1 MKIGRNDPCP
11 CGSGKKYKK
20 CCLNKAKPP
29 EDLLYRRI
37 GAAHDQLV
45 DKLMVHAEK
54 VFGETALDIAMDEF
68 LVWPEMGLP
77 QDQIVDHM
85 QFFVPWFVFNWMYDP
100 NDAEVEL
107 DVPPLKTVAEIYAR
121 KRGQRLDKLEKRLID
136 AASGRPFSFFE
147 VTSCQR
153 GEGYR
158 LKDIFQGI
166 ETDVIEKQG
175 SENARPGD
183 ILLTRIVQIDHV
195 AMLVGCGSILI
206 APNFKPAIIDLRR
219 EMLQEYRHIT
229 PDVLKVYDIE
239 IRELYF
245 DIYESLLQPSQL
257 CNTDG
262 DPLLFHTLHYDID
275 DAETAFKHFCS
286 LSVAEDEKTL
296 RSSAIMDDKG
306 RVIKAEIPWSREGH
320 KASSALDNTILGRIV
335 INNQK
340 LTIEVNSE
348 ARAKAIRKEVKTRLG
363 KYARYKTTEIQ
374 SPESI
379 PAKEKIAE
387 GRNLEKEMGHDDLM
401 QIPEVR
407 DKMAKVLTAHWDGWV
422 DKKIPVLGGITPRE
436 AVKNSDGRESVE
448 ALLIDAERHTE
459 YDEQMGDISL
469 DAIKDTRRRLG
480 LDKEQVATAKNPN
493 NKKIAERLEAI
504 KSMIKN
510 FGRIKLDNMHTD
522 LALKLGNRI
531 AGMRKL
537 SIQRGRIEI
546 WASAIVHVIAR
557 VNFLFD
563 PENEISI
570 TADDVCKFF
579 GTKKTTVSSK
589 AGLIQKACDIYFG
602 NKEYCTPE
610 ISDMFRIY
618 ETKEGFLVPGFMR
631 DNLSEA
637 TPAEYKTRSTENVK
651 KADDKKDR
659 RGNIKNKNKSY
670 DIDGKKDS
678 EGQLKLFDD
687 F

>member
-1 MKIGRNDPCP
+1 
-11 CGSGKKYKK
+11 
-20 CCLNKAKPP
+20 
-29 EDLLYRRI
+29 
-37 GAAHDQLV
+37 
-45 DKLMVHAEK
+45 
-54 VFGETALDIAMDEF
+54 
-68 LVWPEMGLP
+68 
-77 QDQIVDHM
+77 
-85 QFFVPWFVFNWMYDP
+85 VPWFVFNWMYDP
-100 NDAEVEL
+100 SDAEVEL
-107 DVPPLKTVAEIYAR
+107 DVPPLQTAAEIYA
-121 KRGQRLDKLEKRLID
+121 KERGQRLDKLQKRLID
-136 AASGRPFSFFE
+136 ATSGMPFSFFE
-147 VTSCQR
+147 VTSCKQ
-153 GEGYR
+153 GESYR
-158 LKDIFQGI
+158 LKDIFRGI

-183 ILLTRIVQIDHV
+183 ILLARIVQIDHV

-206 APNFKPAIIDLRR
+206 TPNFKPAVIDLRR

-229 PDVLKVYDIE
+229 PDVLKDYDIE

-245 DIYESLLQPSQL
+245 DIYESLLQPPKL

-275 DAETAFKHFCS
+275 DAEKAFQHLSS
-286 LSVAEDEKTL
+286 LSVMEDEKTL

-306 RVIKAEIPWSREGH
+306 RVIKAEFPWSSKGH
-320 KASSALDNTILGRIV
+320 KASSALDNTVLGRIV
-335 INNQK
+335 INNK
-340 LTIEVNSE
+340 KITIEVNSE

-387 GRNLEKEMGHDDLM
+387 GRNLEKEMGHDELM

-422 DKKIPVLGGITPRE
+422 DKKIPALGGITPRQ
-436 AVKNSDGRESVE
+436 AVKTNDGREGVE
-448 ALLIDAERHTE
+448 ALLLDAERHMAD
-459 YDEQMGDISL
+459 DEQMGDISL
-469 DAIKDTRRRLG
+469 DAIKNTRHRLG
-480 LDKEQVATAKNPN
+480 LDKKQTVTVKSPN
-493 NKKIAERLEAI
+493 KKKIAERMEAI
-504 KSMIKN
+504 KSMIED
-510 FGRIKLDNMHTD
+510 FGRIKLDNMHTG
-522 LALKLGNRI
+522 LALKLCNRI
-531 AGMRKL
+531 ARMRKL

-570 TADDVCKFF
+570 TANDVCKFF

-589 AGLIQKACDIYFG
+589 AGLIQKECDIYFG

-631 DNLSEA
+631 DNLDESP
-637 TPAEYKTRSTENVK
+637 PAGYKLQSTINEK
-651 KADDKKDR
+651 KAAEKK
-659 RGNIKNKNKSY
+659 
-670 DIDGKKDS
+670 
-678 EGQLKLFDD
+678 GQTR
-687 F
+687 

>member
-1 MKIGRNDPCP
+1 
-11 CGSGKKYKK
+11 
-20 CCLNKAKPP
+20 
-29 EDLLYRRI
+29 
-37 GAAHDQLV
+37 
-45 DKLMVHAEK
+45 
-54 VFGETALDIAMDEF
+54 
-68 LVWPEMGLP
+68 MGLP

-100 NDAEVEL
+100 GDAEVKL
-107 DVPPLKTVAEIYAR
+107 DVPPLQTVAEIYAR
-121 KRGQRLDKLEKRLID
+121 ERGQRLDKLQRRLID
-136 AASGRPFSFFE
+136 ETSGRPFSFFE
-147 VTSCQR
+147 VTSCQQ

-158 LKDIFQGI
+158 LKDIFRGI

-183 ILLTRIVQIDHV
+183 ILLARIVQIDHV

-206 APNFKPAIIDLRR
+206 TPNFKPAIIDLRR

-229 PDVLKVYDIE
+229 TDVLIDYDIE

-245 DIYESLLQPSQL
+245 DIYESVLQPPQL

-262 DPLLFHTLHYDID
+262 DPLLFHILHYDIN
-275 DAETAFKHFCS
+275 DAEKAFQRLCS
-286 LSVAEDEKTL
+286 LSAVEDEKTL
-296 RSSAIMDDKG
+296 RTSATIDDKG

-320 KASSALDNTILGRIV
+320 KASSALDNTVLGRIA
-335 INNQK
+335 ISNRK

-348 ARAKAIRKEVKTRLG
+348 ARAKVVRKEVETRLG
-363 KYARYKTTEIQ
+363 KSAMYKTTEIQ

-379 PAKEKIAE
+379 PAKEKIAK
-387 GRNLEKEMGHDDLM
+387 GRTLEKKMGHDEMM

-407 DKMAKVLTAHWDGWV
+407 DKMAKVLTAHWEDWINQ
-422 DKKIPVLGGITPRE
+422 KIPALGGITPRE
-436 AVKNSDGRESVE
+436 AVKNPDGRESVE
-448 ALLIDAERHTE
+448 ALLLDAERHMTD
-459 YDEQMGDISL
+459 DEQMGSISL
-469 DAIKDTRRRLG
+469 NAIKDTRRRLG
-480 LDKEQVATAKNPN
+480 LDKKQSATVKSPN
-493 NKKIAERLEAI
+493 MKKIAERMEAI
-504 KSMIKN
+504 ESMIED
-510 FGRIKLDNMHTD
+510 FGRIKLDNMHTG
-522 LALKLGNRI
+522 LAIKLCNRI
-531 AGMRKL
+531 ARMRKL

-589 AGLIQKACDIYFG
+589 AGLIQKACDIYLG
-602 NKEYCTPE
+602 NKEYCTAE
-610 ISDMFRIY
+610 ISDMFCIY

-631 DNLSEA
+631 DNLDESP
-637 TPAEYKTRSTENVK
+637 PAEYKSRSTENVK
-651 KADDKKDR
+651 KAAEKKDR
-659 RGNIKNKNKSY
+659 RGNLGSKNKPS

-678 EGQLKLFDD
+678 KRQLKLFDD

>member
-29 EDLLYRRI
+29 VDLLWRRL
-37 GAAHDQLV
+37 GEAHDRLV
-45 DKLMVHAEK
+45 DKLMVHARK
-54 VFGETALDIAMDEF
+54 IFGEPALIMAMDEF

-77 QDQIVDHM
+77 QDQIVEHM

-100 NDAEVEL
+100 SDAEVEL
-107 DVPPLKTVAEIYAR
+107 DVPPLQTVAEIYA
-121 KRGQRLDKLEKRLID
+121 KERGQRLDRLQRRLID
-136 AASGRPFSFFE
+136 ATSGKPFIFFE
-147 VTSCQR
+147 VTSCKQ
-153 GEGYR
+153 GESYR
-158 LKDIFQGI
+158 LKDIFRGI

-183 ILLTRIVQIDHV
+183 ILLARIVQIDHV

-206 APNFKPAIIDLRR
+206 TPNFKPAIIDLRR
-219 EMLQEYRHIT
+219 EMFQEYRHIT
-229 PDVLKVYDIE
+229 PDVLKDYDIE

-245 DIYESLLQPSQL
+245 DIYESLFQPPQL

-262 DPLLFHTLHYDID
+262 DPLLFHILHYDIN
-275 DAETAFKHFCS
+275 DAETAFKHLCS
-286 LSVAEDEKTL
+286 LSVLEDEKAL
-296 RSSAIMDDKG
+296 RSSAVLDEKG
-306 RVIKAEIPWSREGH
+306 RVIKAEISWSREGY
-320 KASSALDNTILGRIV
+320 KANSALDNTVLGRIV
-335 INNQK
+335 INNKK
-340 LTIEVNSE
+340 LTIEVNSG
-348 ARAKAIRKEVKTRLG
+348 ARAKAVRKEVKTRLG

-379 PAKEKIAE
+379 PAKEKVAE
-387 GRNLEKEMGHDDLM
+387 GRNLEKEMSHDELM

-422 DKKIPVLGGITPRE
+422 DHKIPALGGITPRQ
-436 AVKNSDGRESVE
+436 AVKNTDGRESVE
-448 ALLIDAERHTE
+448 ALLLDAERHVAD
-459 YDEQMGDISL
+459 DEQMSHIGFA
-469 DAIKDTRRRLG
+469 AIKDIRYRLG
-480 LDKEQVATAKNPN
+480 LDKKQTATVKSPN
-493 NKKIAERLEAI
+493 KKKIAERVKAI
-504 KSMIKN
+504 KSMIED
-510 FGRIKLDNMHTD
+510 FGRIKLDNMHTG
-522 LALKLGNRI
+522 LALKLCNRV
-531 AGMRKL
+531 ARMRKL

-589 AGLIQKACDIYFG
+589 AGLIQKACDIYLG
-602 NKEYCTPE
+602 NKEYCTQE
-610 ISDMFRIY
+610 ISDMFHIY
-618 ETKEGFLVPGFMR
+618 ETKEGFLVPGFIR
-631 DNLSEA
+631 DNLDEA
-637 TPAEYKTRSTENVK
+637 TPAENKSRSTENVK
-651 KADDKKDR
+651 KAGEKKDR
-659 RGNIKNKNKSY
+659 RSNLESKNKSY

-678 EGQLKLFDD
+678 KRQLKLFDD